1 MSSFHQFAVLTSEKP
16 LYIVADVHLGSQI
29 LERQEPLEASI
40 IRFLEMLA
48 DEDADLLFL
57 GDLFDAWVE
66 YPKHTLTHS
75 LDFCEALQARRARGQ
90 RTIFVH
96 GNHDPW
102 HRNYFE
108 EVLGVE
114 RMGDAWIDARFGRT
128 VYFNHGDMAVRSRW
142 KRSVHRLIRSHLAL
156 SLYTGFV
163 PQQLGRRLAERVSRR
178 ISSAN
183 INEHL
188 AIRMQEWSLNY
199 LERHSTVDAVSV
211 GHAHKA
217 WLIASSAGVSMNPG
231 AWIVQRCFGRLS
243 ASGLELWDWVEKEPQ
258 CRAFLPWPSST
269 P

>member
-1 MSSFHQFAVLTSEKP
+1 MTSEKP

-29 LERQEPLEASI
+29 LERQETLEASI
-40 IRFLEMLA
+40 TRFLAMLA

-66 YPKHTLTHS
+66 YPNHVLTHS
-75 LDFCEALQARRARGQ
+75 LHFCEALRARRARGQ

-108 EVLGVE
+108 EVLGIE
-114 RMGDAWIDARFGRT
+114 RMGDAWMDSRFGRT
-128 VYFNHGDMAVRSRW
+128 VFFSHGDMAVRGRW
-142 KRSVHRLIRSHLAL
+142 KRLAHRLTRSHLAL
-156 SLYTGFV
+156 SLYTLCL
-163 PQQLGRRLAERVSRR
+163 PEHLGRRLAEHVSRR

-183 INEHL
+183 INEDL
-188 AIRMQEWSLNY
+188 ATRMQQWSLNY
-199 LERHSTVDAVSV
+199 LEGHSMVDAVSV

-217 WLIASSAGVSMNPG
+217 WLISSSDGVSMNPG

-243 ASGLELWDWVEKEPQ
+243 ASGLELWDWADQEPQ
-258 CRAFLPWPSST
+258 CRAFLSWPSST
-269 P
+269 LD